1 MNSTIPPAIQFN
13 NNQYDL
19 IFTIGITGTSPL
31 ISTILDVSFESFN
44 SSYWDNLIQEDEIIY
59 VDITWG
65 DYNMSFTFDNITD
78 VNLDGT
84 WDITDIILTI
94 QYILI
99 QIELEPVQIENA
111 DLNDDNNVDILD
123 VIAMVN
129 LII

>member
-1 MNSTIPPAIQFN
+1 
-13 NNQYDL
+13 
-19 IFTIGITGTSPL
+19 
-31 ISTILDVSFESFN
+31 
-44 SSYWDNLIQEDEIIY
+44 
-59 VDITWG
+59 
-65 DYNMSFTFDNITD
+65 MSFTFDNNTD

-84 WDITDIILTI
+84 WDVTDIILTI

>member
-1 MNSTIPPAIQFN
+1 LNSTIPPAIQFN

-65 DYNMSFTFDNITD
+65 HYNMSFTFDNNTD

-84 WDITDIILTI
+84 WDVTDIILTI